1 MSDAFERLVRESLQ
15 REGRGAWSDSPVV
28 VERASPGHA
37 VVDGRDCVL
46 LCSNDYLGLA
56 TDHRVVAAARAALD
70 SLGVG
75 ARAAR
80 SLAGDTAVHRDLE
93 RDLAEFK
100 GTEAA
105 LLFSSG
111 FACNASVIPALA
123 GRGDVILSDELN
135 HASIVDGCRL
145 SRATTVTYPHAH
157 ISRLESALRAH
168 KHAAS
173 RMIVTDAVFSMDGD
187 VAPLEAIA
195 DLADRYDAYIVLDE
209 AHATGVLGAT
219 GKGTLEHT
227 HVEVVAVQVGTLGK
241 ALGAMGGFVAGS
253 HDLIDL
259 LARRARSFLFTT
271 SLPAPVVAAAR
282 EALRIL
288 RTEPGRVSALWDNAS
303 SVHSTLG
310 HLGYTVPPGPS
321 PILPVI
327 IGSDDAARTLAR
339 LLLDANVIVQAVG
352 QPYVPAGTARLRVI
366 VSAAHT
372 SNDLDLVAEA
382 FERFAPR
389 FAKRRLSC

>member
-1 MSDAFERLVRESLQ
+1 MSESFERLVRESLQ
-15 REGRGAWSDSPVV
+15 HEGRAAWSETPVV
-28 VERASPGHA
+28 VERASAGHA
-37 VVDGRDCVL
+37 VVDGRDCIL

-56 TDHRVVAAARAALD
+56 TDRRVVEAARVALE

-80 SLAGDTAVHRDLE
+80 SLAGDTALHRGLE

-123 GRGDVILSDELN
+123 GRGEVILSDELN

-145 SRATTVTYPHAH
+145 SRATTVTYRHADM
-157 ISRLESALRAH
+157 SDLEAGLREH
-168 KHAAS
+168 QHATG

-187 VAPLEAIA
+187 VAPLTEIVE
-195 DLADRYDAYIVLDE
+195 LANRYHAFIVLDE

-219 GKGTLEHT
+219 GKGTLEHV
-227 HVEVVAVQVGTLGK
+227 HLAEGVAVQVGTLGK
-241 ALGAMGGFVAGS
+241 ALGALGGFVTGS
-253 HDLIDL
+253 QDLTDL

-282 EALRIL
+282 QALAIL
-288 RTEPGRVSALWDNAS
+288 RSEPERVSCLWDNARL
-303 SVHSTLG
+303 VHSILG
-310 HLGYTVPPGPS
+310 RLGYAVPPGPS

-327 IGSDDAARTLAR
+327 IGSDDDARELAR
-339 LLLDANVIVQAVG
+339 LLLAAGVIVHAVG

-366 VSAAHT
+366 VSASHT
-372 SNDLDLVAEA
+372 SADLERVAEV
-382 FERFAPR
+382 FEDFAPR
-389 FAKRRLSC
+389 FASRR